1 MAHRFPKDE
10 PCNILE
16 YIKESQYICLHNKI
30 LLHLNFKTIIYL
42 CFRMQDDKNQAGKD
56 GG

>member
-16 YIKESQYICLHNKI
+16 YIKVSQYICLHNKI